1 MPTQKKENNL
11 KRMMYMTKVI
21 SLRKKRGYAANTH
34 SRKRQS
40 SGKKVKISSL
50 QEERYKVIF
59 AFISMAAILCGS
71 LIYKNYPNDAV
82 NSIISEKLEF
92 LQSGSYIQIL
102 LYFIK
107 LDIIFISISFFA
119 GTSFLGS
126 TISFFSPFLKSVLIG
141 YIGSYFYNEFEL
153 KGVLFCL
160 LLLYPYFIITTASL
174 IFASNESVYMS
185 NYIFKTI
192 TSKNTADNIS
202 ARLYLLR
209 YLILIIINTVCAA
222 VNSGLI
228 IFLAPKI
235 SLR

>member
-1 MPTQKKENNL
+1 
-11 KRMMYMTKVI
+11 MTKVI
-21 SLRKKRGYAANTH
+21 SLRKKRGYATNAH
-34 SRKRQS
+34 LKKRQTG
-40 SGKKVKISSL
+40 GKKVNINGL
-50 QEERYKVIF
+50 QAEKYKVIF
-59 AFISMAAILCGS
+59 AFLSIVAVLCGS
-71 LIYKNYPNDAV
+71 LIYKNYPNDTV
-82 NSIISEKLEF
+82 NTIIAEKLNF
-92 LQSGSYIQIL
+92 LQSESYIQIL

-119 GTSFLGS
+119 GTSFMGS
-126 TISFFSPFLKSVLIG
+126 SISFLPPFLKCVLIG

-185 NYIFKTI
+185 TYIFKTI
-192 TSKNTADNIS
+192 TNKNTADNIS
-202 ARLYLLR
+202 VRLYLLR

-228 IFLAPKI
+228 LFLAPKI

>member
-1 MPTQKKENNL
+1 
-11 KRMMYMTKVI
+11 MTKVI
-21 SLRKKRGYAANTH
+21 SLRKKRSHIGNTP

-40 SGKKVKISSL
+40 SGIKVNIRNV
-50 QEERYKVIF
+50 QEEKYKIIF

-82 NSIISEKLEF
+82 NSIISEKLDF
-92 LQSGSYIQIL
+92 LQNSSYIQII

-107 LDIIFISISFFA
+107 LDIAFVAISFFA
-119 GTSFLGS
+119 GTSFIGS
-126 TISFFSPFLKSVLIG
+126 TVSFLPPFLKCVLIG

-185 NYIFKTI
+185 KYIFKTI

-202 ARLYLLR
+202 VRLYLLR

-228 IFLAPKI
+228 IFFAPKI